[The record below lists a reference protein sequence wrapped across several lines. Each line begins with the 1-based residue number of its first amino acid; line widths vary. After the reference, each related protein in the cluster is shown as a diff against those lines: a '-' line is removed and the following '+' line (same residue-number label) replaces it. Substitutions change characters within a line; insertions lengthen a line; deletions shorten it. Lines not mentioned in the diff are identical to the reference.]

1 MTLSLD
7 PETAPLAVGNFAL
20 LAEQGFF
27 DDVFWHRV
35 VPGFVVQTGCP
46 RGDGWGGPG
55 WTVPDEV
62 SATPYVAGSVGMA
75 RNTPH
80 DTGGSQWFIT
90 TEPTPHLVGDYTRFG
105 TVVQGMDVARRLE
118 RGDRIT
124 SVRIER
130 VPADWDP
137 RGP

>member
-1 MTLSLD
+1 M
-7 PETAPLAVGNFAL
+7 
-20 LAEQGFF
+20 
-27 DDVFWHRV
+27 
-35 VPGFVVQTGCP
+35 
-46 RGDGWGGPG
+46 
-55 WTVPDEV
+55 PDEV

-105 TVVQGMDVARRLE
+105 TVVQGMDLARRLE